1 MRESFFRRGDFNMEY
16 QHKEIKLK
24 NVLSFWKH
32 FSKEERFLFFN
43 PLNQELIIGAKHLK
57 IFASGES
64 CKNHPYVFSART
76 FFATVKDQ
84 KWAGFGNETI
94 AFEYYVVE
102 KKGKQTFYY
111 IEEIDEIEDREIISC
126 CHTYKALTDDYEE
139 WRELFAG
146 VKKEIYS
153 QKVNKVVLSKEVKF
167 ECNENIYIESV
178 LNNLL
183 KRNENSF
190 VFAFSKEG
198 KTFLGATPEILVQK
212 EKEQIISYAL
222 AGTIL
227 RDEQDEQG
235 DQKQKTA
242 LSNDSKN
249 RYEHQL
255 VLDSIA
261 KIMKKYSSEVI
272 IDETK
277 ILTLKNLHH
286 LQTRIRAKE
295 NSSLTEWVERLHPT
309 PALSG
314 DPVQEAMKII
324 ARCEKHERGLYA
336 APIGI
341 INEAGDGI
349 FVAGIRSALIQGN
362 IVFAYTGCGIVDKSD
377 CEDEYLE
384 MNFKLRTIIESL

>member
-1 MRESFFRRGDFNMEY
+1 MEY
-16 QHKEIKLK
+16 QQKEIRLK
-24 NVLSFWKH
+24 NILSFWKH
-32 FSKEERFLFFN
+32 FNGEERFVFFN
-43 PLNQELIIGAKHLK
+43 TLNQDLIIGAKRLRS
-57 IFASGES
+57 FVSGETY
-64 CKNHPYVFSART
+64 KNYPYVFSART
-76 FFATVKDQ
+76 FFPAVKDE
-84 KWAGFGNETI
+84 KWAGLGNETI

-102 KKGKQTFYY
+102 KNGKQTLYY
-111 IEEIDEIEDREIISC
+111 IEEINEIEEREIISC
-126 CHTYKALTDDYEE
+126 CHIYKSLTNDHEE

-146 VKKEIYS
+146 IKKEMSS
-153 QKVNKVVLSKEVKF
+153 QKVNKVVLSKEVIF
-167 ECNENIYIESV
+167 ECNTDICIESV

-183 KRNENSF
+183 RRNENSF
-190 VFAFSKEG
+190 VFAYSKKG

-227 RDEQDEQG
+227 RDGKDERG

-242 LSNDSKN
+242 LSSDPKN

-261 KIMKKYSSEVI
+261 KVMKQYSSEVI

-295 NSSLTEWVERLHPT
+295 DSSLLEWVERLHPT

-314 DPVQEAMKII
+314 DPVQEALKII

-341 INEAGDGI
+341 MNETGDGI
-349 FVAGIRSALIQGN
+349 FVAGIRSALIQDN
-362 IVFAYTGCGIVDKSD
+362 IAFAYTGCGIVDKSD
-377 CEDEYLE
+377 CEDEYSE
-384 MNFKLRTIIESL
+384 MNFKLRTIIESLQ